1 MRVLHSALSA
11 ALAVALCACG
21 GPRDGADEVP
31 EPAGPPTPGPSSP
44 APVADADG
52 ASGATPTA
60 AGQAS
65 GSLRVGAPAE
75 GTITF
80 AGFGPAA
87 FGAAAEQVR
96 QAWGGDLGDAQP
108 AEPGGCYYLIP
119 QPLGPEGYRT
129 AFMIEGDRF
138 VRIDVR
144 DAAVTAPGGAR
155 VGMGADEVRAHYDG
169 RVEEQPHKYDPEG
182 KVLRVASPDGAPGV
196 LVLELDGSGRVDEW
210 RVGLPPQVDYV
221 EGCS

>member
-1 MRVLHSALSA
+1 MRALQP
-11 ALAVALCACG
+11 ALLALFVTALCACEAG
-21 GPRDGADEVP
+21 RDAAANADDARP
-31 EPAGPPTPGPSSP
+31 SP
-44 APVADADG
+44 AQPVAESDD
-52 ASGATPTA
+52 TA
-60 AGQAS
+60 PAAAPSPQAS
-65 GSLRVGAPAE
+65 GSLRVAAPAE
-75 GTITF
+75 GTIGF

-87 FGAAAEQVR
+87 FGASAEEVR

-108 AEPGGCYYLIP
+108 GEPGGCHYLIP

-144 DAAVTAPGGAR
+144 DAAVAAPGGAR
-155 VGMGADEVRAHYDG
+155 VGMAADEVRTLYGD
-169 RVEEQPHKYDPEG
+169 RVEEQPHKYDPQG
-182 KVLRVASPDGAPGV
+182 RVLRVTAPDGAPGV
-196 LVLELDGSGRVDEW
+196 LVLEIDGEGRVDEW